1 MTASNRWTGNLH
13 WAPTRSSNA
22 ELLADIFA
30 SASARDA
37 FLHRS
42 FLYDRARGIPIIP
55 ARTLTRAGHRSRSR
69 FQPQPRPGA
78 GRHQMSAHLHCLY
91 GMPGGRTGTTTTD
104 EKMYPFACSKVYDLR
119 ECTDKTGWGP
129 FRADG
134 SGRVDW
140 EKVEAV
146 LLVLRENIRRKG
158 LDGYSLFGNV
168 WGRPFA
174 GSWRQSYSS
183 GGGTL
188 MPTAAVVGREMED
201 GGKDPFGVAGT
212 WMRVV
217 CFLDYDEFFHYNFPP
232 NDELPDDV
240 PRQALDT
247 TEAVRLILVKIWVT
261 KVVPTGKDDDQKYPV
276 VHFKG
281 VSRSVDGPWEENAN
295 SDLRGKRESGSR
307 EERVRLVD

>member
-1 MTASNRWTGNLH
+1 
-13 WAPTRSSNA
+13 
-22 ELLADIFA
+22 
-30 SASARDA
+30 
-37 FLHRS
+37 
-42 FLYDRARGIPIIP
+42 
-55 ARTLTRAGHRSRSR
+55 
-69 FQPQPRPGA
+69 
-78 GRHQMSAHLHCLY
+78 
-91 GMPGGRTGTTTTD
+91 
-104 EKMYPFACSKVYDLR
+104 MYPFACSKVYDLR
-119 ECTDKTGWGP
+119 ESTDKTGWGP

-140 EKVEAV
+140 EKVEAI

-174 GSWRQSYSS
+174 GTWKGSYS
-183 GGGTL
+183 GGGGSICT
-188 MPTAAVVGREMED
+188 PTSYKSFVGKGLEEKEKEEE

-217 CFLDYDEFFHYNFPP
+217 CFLDYDEFFRYNFPP
-232 NDELPDDV
+232 DDELPDDV

-247 TEAVRLILVKIWVT
+247 MEAVRLILMKIWVT
-261 KVVPTGKDDDQKYPV
+261 KVVPPGINNHRKYPV

-295 SDLRGKRESGSR
+295 SDLRGK
-307 EERVRLVD
+307 